1 MKMIKRGLRNI
12 MKDPSIFFIK
22 KKQTIKLHFDMH
34 HGHKNLDK
42 AINLLDQEDR
52 EDHPPLNS
60 TLERL
65 RLLLTRE

>member
-1 MKMIKRGLRNI
+1 MIKNPILFFDENKR
-12 MKDPSIFFIK
+12 SIKF
-22 KKQTIKLHFDMH
+22 HFDMM
-34 HGHKNLDK
+34 HGNKNLDK